1 MVVVM
6 VGGSDL
12 IERFRYFPE
21 LSSIL
26 IVIAGFLV
34 LLGWAFDIS
43 ILKSPG
49 TGFSTIKTNTAV
61 ALIFFGVSLWLLQTN
76 RTNGSMRSIA
86 QISAIIVTLIGILTL
101 IEYLFAINLGIDQ
114 ILFKE
119 LPGALYASSPNRM
132 ALAVA
137 VAFILIGP
145 SLLFLS
151 KNTPKTVNGSQIMAL
166 IVVFVVALPLI
177 GFLYGASQLYYIPNF
192 TGVAIYAVLLLLWAS
207 LSILFA
213 RPDQG
218 FVSNLTSNQLGSY
231 FAQRILPILI
241 IFTIIIGFIT
251 YLGGK
256 VGLYDN
262 SFGLSILILSTL
274 LVYTIIF
281 LWFAIKLNKT
291 DFERDKAEEHLKENL
306 DNLEITVKK
315 RTNELTNA
323 NVLLN
328 EEIEERK
335 TMEKE
340 IKTSLEEKEMLLK
353 EIHHR
358 VKNNLMIIS
367 SLLNLQSS
375 YIKDKESQDIFKE
388 SQNRARSMAL
398 IHERLYQSTDL
409 KRINFGDYITSLANE
424 LFHTYIADPN
434 LIELKINVDDIF
446 LDINTA
452 IPLGLIVNELIT
464 NSLKYA
470 FSDGMDGEI
479 VIDFNSL
486 DEHYE
491 FAVIDN
497 GIGFPEDLDYK
508 NTDTLGLQIVN
519 SLTDQ
524 IDGEIKLDRNNG
536 TEFKI
541 TFKDLDYN
549 G

>member
-1 MVVVM
+1 M

>member
-1 MVVVM
+1 MQTK
-6 VGGSDL
+6 
-12 IERFRYFPE
+12 R
-21 LSSIL
+21 
-26 IVIAGFLV
+26 
-34 LLGWAFDIS
+34 
-43 ILKSPG
+43 
-49 TGFSTIKTNTAV
+49 NTM
-61 ALIFFGVSLWLLQTN
+61 N
-76 RTNGSMRSIA
+76 MRSIA
-86 QISAIIVTLIGILTL
+86 QISAIIVFLIGFLTL

-119 LPGALYASSPNRM
+119 LPDALYASSPNRM

-137 VAFILIGP
+137 VAFILIGS

-151 KNTPKTVNGSQIMAL
+151 RNTPKTVNWSQIIAL
-166 IVVFVVALPLI
+166 ITVFVVALPLI
-177 GFLYGASQLYYIPNF
+177 GFLYGSPQLYYIPNF
-192 TGVAIYAVLLLLWAS
+192 TGVAIYAVLLLLWTS

-218 FVSNLTSNQLGSY
+218 LVSNLTSNQLGSY
-231 FAQRILPILI
+231 FTQRILPILI

-251 YLGGK
+251 YLGVK
-256 VGLYDN
+256 AGLYDP

-274 LVYTIIF
+274 IIYTIIF
-281 LWFAIKLNKT
+281 LWFAITLNKT
-291 DFERDKAEEHLKENL
+291 DFERDKAEEQLKENL

-323 NVLLN
+323 NVLLK
-328 EEIEERK
+328 EEIKEREN
-335 TMEKE
+335 MEKE

-367 SLLNLQSS
+367 SLLNLQSG
-375 YIKDKESQDIFKE
+375 YIKDKESQVIFKE

-409 KRINFGDYITSLANE
+409 KRIDFGEYITSLSNE
-424 LFHTYIADPN
+424 LFHTYVADPS
-434 LIELKINVDDIF
+434 LIKLKINVDDIF

-464 NSLKYA
+464 NSLKHA
-470 FSDGMDGEI
+470 FPDGMNGEI
-479 VIDFNSL
+479 VIDFHPL
-486 DEHYE
+486 DAHYE
-491 FAVIDN
+491 FTVIDN

-508 NTDTLGLQIVN
+508 NNESLGLQLVN

-524 IDGEIKLDRNNG
+524 IDGEIELDRNNG